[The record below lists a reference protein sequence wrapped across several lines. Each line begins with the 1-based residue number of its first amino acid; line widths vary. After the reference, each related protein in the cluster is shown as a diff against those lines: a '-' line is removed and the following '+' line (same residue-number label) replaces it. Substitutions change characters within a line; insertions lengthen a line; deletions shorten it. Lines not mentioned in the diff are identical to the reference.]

1 MPRYSGPRRSL
12 YTSPLPKGAPGTL
25 DETFNGDGKLETS
38 VSAGDDVPR
47 AVVVQPDGKAIAVGY
62 YLSAG
67 GDNDIMLARYLVNG
81 NLDASYGTGG
91 LVLTDFAAGAA
102 EQALAADLAPDGKL
116 VISGFT
122 TGAVARP
129 LIARYNT
136 DGSLDQDFGTLGSLT
151 IAVGDTAKTAEV
163 NAVKVLSDSSI
174 IVGGRL
180 TMPAS
185 TNQRG
190 FIGKIT
196 SLGVLDTNF
205 GVEAGYTT
213 TDIVNSSNIRALALK
228 TDDNM
233 IYGFGD
239 CTNNSTAVIV
249 RLDSDGEFDTTF
261 GTLGIYKRVL
271 GSSVVGWSGAVAP
284 DYSPVIC
291 LQDNPASGIGTTVL
305 KTDLLGVAD
314 GGFGTGG
321 RTHRALINAYR
332 GFARTGDG
340 KYMGVGHSTTNPQ
353 GFLVCRWTSAGVED
367 TSFAYP
373 TGLLNIDFQSASDQA
388 RACAVSP
395 VDGKLVVAG
404 YSDNGTVANFAIA
417 RVNI

>member
-25 DETFNGDGKLETS
+25 DESFNGDGKTETN

-47 AVVVQPDGKAIAVGY
+47 ALVVQPDGKAIAVGY
-62 YLSAG
+62 YFSPG
-67 GDNDIMLARYLVNG
+67 SDNDIMLARYLANG
-81 NLDASYGTGG
+81 NLDATFGTGG
-91 LVLTDFAAGAA
+91 LVLTDFAAGASD
-102 EQALAADLAPDGKL
+102 QALAADLAPDGKL

-136 DGSLDQDFGTLGSLT
+136 NGSLDTDFGTAGSMT
-151 IAVGDTAKTAEV
+151 IAVGDTAKTADA
-163 NAVKVLSDSSI
+163 NALKVLSDGSI
-174 IVGGRL
+174 IVAGRL

-190 FIGKIT
+190 FIAKIT
-196 SLGVLDTNF
+196 GAGVLDTTF

-213 TDIVNSSNIRALALK
+213 TNIANSSNIRALALK
-228 TDDNM
+228 TDNNM

-239 CTNNSTAVIV
+239 CTNNSTAMIV

-261 GTLGIYKRVL
+261 GTSGIYTRLL
-271 GSSVVGWSGAVAP
+271 GSSVVGWSGTTAP
-284 DYSPVIC
+284 DHSPVIC
-291 LQDNPASGIGTTVL
+291 LQDNAGLGLSTTVL

-314 GGFGTGG
+314 SSFGTGG
-321 RTHRALINAYR
+321 RSHRSLINANR
-332 GFARTGDG
+332 GFVRTGDG

-353 GFLVCRWTSAGVED
+353 GFLVCRWTSAGVDD
-367 TSFAYP
+367 TTFAPP